1 MGNYDG
7 AEICKLFGV
16 YILSHL
22 ETIIN
27 KNEIFLSFVASI
39 IYLVIYGNR

>member
-22 ETIIN
+22 ET
-27 KNEIFLSFVASI
+27 KTKSFFP
-39 IYLVIYGNR
+39 LLLLLFTW